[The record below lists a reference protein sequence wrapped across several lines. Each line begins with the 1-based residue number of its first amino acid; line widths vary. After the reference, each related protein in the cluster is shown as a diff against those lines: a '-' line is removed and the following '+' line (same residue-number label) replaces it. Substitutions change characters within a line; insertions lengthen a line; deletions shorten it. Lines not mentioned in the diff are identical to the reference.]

1 MQTRKLGRT
10 GIDVSS
16 ICLGTMTYGEQTG
29 EDDARAQMDFAL
41 EHGIN
46 FFDTAENYSIPP
58 KAETQG
64 STEKII
70 GRWMKD
76 RKARGKIA
84 LASKVSGRSDM
95 TWMRKDGSRP
105 ELNRKNIEEA
115 LDSSLRRLQTDHI
128 DLYQVHWPDR
138 AVSDFG
144 SNAAIFKDMRGRAG
158 NSPENS
164 IESTLEVL
172 DGFVKSGKVRAIGL
186 SNENAWGAM
195 TWLHHS
201 TMRGMARPQSIQ
213 NAYSLL
219 NRTFEFSLAETA
231 MREDLGLLAYSPL
244 GQGFLTGKY
253 QGGAL
258 PAGARKT
265 LFNRAQRYDRPG
277 NAEAIDDYMKI
288 AKDFGLDCGLMSL
301 AFVLSRPFVTSMIF
315 GARNMEQLRFDIACK
330 DVKITP
336 EIEARIDAVHLK
348 WTSPAY

>member
-1 MQTRKLGRT
+1 MNRKRLGRS
-10 GIDVSS
+10 GIVVTD
-16 ICLGTMTYGEQTG
+16 ICMGTMTFGLQSDEKTSFAIM
-29 EDDARAQMDFAL
+29 DRAIDA
-41 EHGIN
+41 GID

-105 ELNRKNIEEA
+105 ELNRKNMEEA
-115 LDSSLRRLQTDHI
+115 LESSLRRLQTDHI

-138 AVSDFG
+138 AVTDFG
-144 SNAAIFKDMRGRAG
+144 SNTPVFRDMRGKNAG
-158 NSPENS
+158 GAENS

-195 TWLHHS
+195 SWLHHS

-244 GQGFLTGKY
+244 AQGFLTGKY

-258 PAGARKT
+258 PEGARKT

-277 NAEAIDDYMKI
+277 NAEAIDEYMKI

-330 DVKITP
+330 DVEITP